1 MPGMNLKS
9 LNLTNPFVV
18 DLFRHATFVTLLVW
32 LGAIGAVILLVGLVT
47 GRVFRFNSTSTGEA
61 PARRFLRWSFGTLW
75 LLDGLLQFQSAM
87 PLGLGNDVVGP
98 LRSGTPGWL
107 HHLMSSAIA
116 VWNAHP
122 VTLAAGVSWL
132 QVGLGVLLLTSS
144 GPTSRVVGL
153 LSALWAALIWTV
165 GNGFGGVFAPGASLL
180 FGWPGATIFYAY
192 VGVWLAVD
200 GERLRSR
207 FPAVSRYVL
216 GGLLAVGAILQV
228 PPGTGFWRTGAANAW
243 SSMASTMSAVAQPSW
258 LASVVRGAG
267 HVARVGGP
275 VVNLVVISW
284 MLVTAVGLVWRRVA
298 GRRWPYLSLAIGA
311 AVLWVLAQDAAVFG
325 GLATD
330 VNSLVPLGLVA
341 VAAMPRLSGERLS
354 TGRRHRI
361 PREAWSSA
369 SAVAASFAAAA
380 VIVAASAM
388 AWAPFAGA
396 ETTMFL
402 AQNGPA
408 TSTNVPARPFT
419 LIDQNGASYTLG
431 QRPDRVTV
439 LTFLD
444 PMCWTDCP
452 LLDEQL
458 KILRSELPARAPLD
472 IVAVAADPYHETL
485 ANVRHFMSLHRLFGV
500 KDFYFVTGKLPAV
513 RAVWRAY
520 GIEVT
525 MKPTDRMSIHSDF
538 MFIIRGGRIR
548 WIIGDD
554 PLSAT
559 SLTSSSVAELRHLLA
574 SEGIA

>member
-18 DLFRHATFVTLLVW
+18 ELFRHATFVTLLLW
-32 LGAIGAVILLVGLVT
+32 LGAIGSAILLAGLVS
-47 GRVFRFNSTSTGEA
+47 GRVFRFNGAATDEA
-61 PARRFLRWSFGTLW
+61 PARRFLRRSFGLLW

-122 VTLAAGVSWL
+122 VTLAAGVAWL
-132 QVGLGVLLLTSS
+132 QVGLGVLLITAS
-144 GPTSRVVGL
+144 GSTSRVVGL
-153 LSALWAALIWTV
+153 LSAIWAAVIWTV

-180 FGWPGATIFYAY
+180 FGWPGATLFYVYA
-192 VGVWLAVD
+192 GLWLAVD
-200 GERLRSR
+200 GETLRSKFSR
-207 FPAVSRYVL
+207 ISRYGL
-216 GGLLAVGAILQV
+216 AGLLSLGAILQV
-228 PPGTGFWRTGAANAW
+228 LPGTGFWRRGASNAW
-243 SSMASTMSAVAQPSW
+243 SAMATSMASVAQPSW
-258 LASVVRGAG
+258 LASTVREAG
-267 HVARVGGP
+267 HVARAGGP
-275 VVNLVVISW
+275 AVNVVIIAW
-284 MLVTAVGLVWRRVA
+284 MLTTAGGLVRRRTA
-298 GRRWPYLSLAIGA
+298 ARRWPYLLLATGA
-311 AVLWVLAQDAAVFG
+311 GVLWVLAQDAAVFG

-341 VAAMPRLSGERLS
+341 LAAMPRRPVERRS
-354 TGRRHRI
+354 AVRDRI

-369 SAVAASFAAAA
+369 GAAAASFAAAA
-380 VIVAASAM
+380 VVVATSAM

-419 LIDQNGASYTLG
+419 LTDQNGARYTLG
-431 QRPDRVTV
+431 ERPGRVTI

-452 LLDEQL
+452 LLAEQL

-472 IVAVAADPYHETL
+472 IVAVAADPYHETR

-500 KDFYFVTGKLPAV
+500 RDFYFVTGRLAAV

-574 SEGIA
+574 TEGIA